1 MPTWYYAAVS
11 HITTVVILATIHLKY
26 SCAPTK
32 EAFQL
37 RREES
42 FAALFYFRAR
52 KLSAQRPVSEH
63 PKDPL
68 QAIHQ
73 YMI

>member
-11 HITTVVILATIHLKY
+11 HITTAVILATIHLKY

-37 RREES
+37 GREKS
-42 FAALFYFRAR
+42 FAAFFTVAHEN
-52 KLSAQRPVSEH
+52 SQRSGQSRNTRRTRC
-63 PKDPL
+63 K
-68 QAIHQ
+68 QSTNI
-73 YMI
+73 